1 MGLFKY
7 REKRYGKF
15 TFTLVSLLIIALGGL
30 AIFGG
35 VYAVMHMAHWAKY
48 IIVAVASIVGGLI
61 ALFGLLM
68 FFVSFSMSGK
78 SQTVRD
84 GNRAKGINGARLCD
98 NCGRP
103 ITKGAIVCEHCG
115 TKQHTGLGLKSC
127 PNCKT
132 KNSGMAS
139 FCEKCGY
146 EFKDEQ

>member
-78 SQTVRD
+78 
-84 GNRAKGINGARLCD
+84 
-98 NCGRP
+98 
-103 ITKGAIVCEHCG
+103 
-115 TKQHTGLGLKSC
+115 
-127 PNCKT
+127 
-132 KNSGMAS
+132 
-139 FCEKCGY
+139 
-146 EFKDEQ
+146 